1 MTEINLQEAPHVEQ
15 GLANKWTAIGTVL
28 ADPVRTF
35 RSLGENP
42 PIFPGYLL
50 QMLVGLIA
58 TVVIL
63 PKTLHSVAAQL
74 AASGAPPESL
84 VIGKWSGAIGGFL
97 GNLAQPWIVGLV
109 VSLLALMVG
118 QFLGGGVSFR
128 AYFGMIGYA
137 RIPLALNVLLSSLL
151 ASRAESLEQMATM
164 SLSPA
169 AFLPA
174 DSSMLLRAFLTTLN
188 PFDLWYYI
196 LLAIGFAI
204 LHKVKP
210 VKGVALSFIL
220 YVLVLG
226 MALAGTAFTAAF
238 TG

>member
-1 MTEINLQEAPHVEQ
+1 MNLSEAQYADMRPK
-15 GLANKWTAIGTVL
+15 NKWTAIGTVL
-28 ADPVRTF
+28 TDPTRTF
-35 RSLGENP
+35 KSLGENP
-42 PIFPGYLL
+42 PVFPGYLV
-50 QMLVGLIA
+50 QMLVGLVA
-58 TVVIL
+58 TAVVL
-63 PKTLHSVAAQL
+63 PKTLDAAATQL
-74 AASGAPPESL
+74 AASGTPPEAL
-84 VIGKWSGAIGGFL
+84 VIGKWSGAIGGVL